1 MTIQRLPLV
10 LLLTLA
16 GCDCGTQTRKLF
28 PKIEVLDDM
37 GNARSSVEFGQ
48 VQLNFTATRKVR
60 IRNAGAAGL
69 TLEKAVFTNPRF
81 ALTEPLPVVI
91 GVNGEFELAL
101 DFTPSVADQ
110 RETGTVTVTTD
121 DPEKPTVQLSLAGT
135 GVTATAVVQPTALD
149 FGEVYVGEMKELTV
163 SLTNSGSNELP
174 VTSATFSS
182 AVDPSVSSNLM
193 PWVKTL
199 AGGET
204 VMITVRFMPTAAVL
218 LGGQLELVLPAGVGN
233 KTIPIR
239 GSGIQALPKLC
250 FKFDDSTT
258 EQCTDG
264 TTGMSLDVRFGSL
277 CDGRVYPEDG
287 GLPCEL
293 DGGPVA
299 YERTGQMF
307 VRNDGNT
314 PVSYAMTISA
324 GQPSRCDG
332 GASIDYRYANAP
344 VLADGGTQTMFTLP
358 TFKLPNSVNDPR
370 DWKTAPVS
378 VTYRAR
384 SVCRGDATDLSSII
398 WTRQGEPNNTMRRPS
413 TMLATLT
420 GSSLL
425 SDPVPFPVTFTGN
438 APAPQDVS
446 LVTNTGDGPVRVVTA
461 ELWQSADGGNTPT
474 VKCSDVDAGPCV
486 HFAWVAGPTL
496 PVLLEGTNLPGG
508 RISKKVGTISYG
520 TLDAGVYYPP
530 SQEQRVFAIVGTT
543 DPYSPTVTVPII
555 GRNQ

>member
-1 MTIQRLPLV
+1 MTIRRLPFVALMI
-10 LLLTLA
+10 TIA
-16 GCDCGTQTRKLF
+16 GCDCGTKTRKLL

-37 GNARSSVEFGQ
+37 GNARSSVDFGQ
-48 VQLNFTATRKVR
+48 VQLTFTATRKVR
-60 IRNAGAAGL
+60 IRNAGAAAL

-81 ALTEPLPVVI
+81 ALTEPMPISI
-91 GVNGEFELAL
+91 GVNGEYEFPL
-101 DFTPSVADQ
+101 DFTPTVADQ

-121 DPEKPTVQLSLAGT
+121 DPDKPTVQLSLAGT
-135 GVTATAVVQPTALD
+135 GVTATAVVQPTGLD
-149 FGEVYVGEMKELTV
+149 FGEVYVGEMKELTL

-174 VTSATFSS
+174 VTSARFSA
-182 AVDPSVSSNLM
+182 AVDPSVTCNLM
-193 PWVKTL
+193 PWLKTL

-204 VMITVRFMPTAAVL
+204 VMVTVRFMPTAAVL
-218 LGGQLELVLPAGVGN
+218 LGGELQLVLPAGVGN

-239 GSGIQALPKLC
+239 GSAIQALPRLC

-258 EQCTDG
+258 ESCTDG
-264 TTGMSLDVRFGSL
+264 TGMSLDVPFGSL
-277 CDGRVYPEDG
+277 CDGRVYPVDG
-287 GLPCEL
+287 GLNCEL

-344 VLADGGTQTMFTLP
+344 LPADGGTQATFTLP

-378 VTYRAR
+378 VTYRPR
-384 SVCRGDATDLSSII
+384 SICRGDATDLSTII
-398 WTRQGEPNNTMRRPS
+398 WSRQGEPNNTMRRPS

-425 SDPVPFPVTFTGN
+425 SDPVPFPVTFTGSS
-438 APAPQDVS
+438 PAPQDVS
-446 LVTNTGDGPVRVVTA
+446 LVTNTGNGPMRLLTA
-461 ELWQSADGGNTPT
+461 ELWQSADGGNTPS
-474 VKCSDVDAGPCV
+474 VRCANVDAGPCV
-486 HFAWVAGPTL
+486 YFAWGQGPTL

-508 RISKKVGTISYG
+508 RISKKVGTISFG
-520 TLDAGVYYPP
+520 TLDGGMYYPP
-530 SQEQRVFAIVGTT
+530 SQEQRVFAIVETT

-555 GRNQ
+555 GRSQ